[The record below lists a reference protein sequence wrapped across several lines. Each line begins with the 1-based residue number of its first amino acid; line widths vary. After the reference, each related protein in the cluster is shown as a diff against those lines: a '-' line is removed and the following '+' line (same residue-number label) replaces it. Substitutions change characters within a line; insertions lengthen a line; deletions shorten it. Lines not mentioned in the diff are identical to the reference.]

1 MKIVSLLPAASEI
14 ICDMGLSNYLCAVSH
29 ECDYPDFIKGIKK
42 VTSSVIPNNLN
53 QNSIDS
59 LVKKAVE
66 NDIPLYKVDK
76 DEIFK
81 INPDLIITQGLCDV
95 CSISENVIEATLKN
109 NLCTLTSKTK
119 IISLNGTTFEEIC
132 SDIMMIGKA
141 VNKEETAKKIIAEAT
156 RKKKRVTRKTTDK
169 SILLL
174 EWIDPYFTPGHW
186 IPEQIEMAGFVSIVG
201 KKGEKS
207 IEITPK
213 DIEDL
218 NPDFIGLICC
228 GYNLEENKSFAENIY
243 LDERI
248 NHIEAIKKERI
259 FAFDSNS
266 YFSRPSLRILD
277 GVMQLSSAI
286 LDKNPKFHCKK
297 SDFINNRKFF
307 TC

>member
-14 ICDMGLSNYLCAVSH
+14 IYDMGLSNYLYAVSH
-29 ECDYPDFIKGIKK
+29 ECDYPDLIKGIKK
-42 VTSSVIPNNLN
+42 VTSSVIPNSLN
-53 QNSIDS
+53 QSSIDK

-66 NDIPLYKVDK
+66 NNIPLYQIDN
-76 DEIFK
+76 DEILK
-81 INPDLIITQGLCDV
+81 INPDLIITQGLCEI
-95 CSISENVIEATLKN
+95 CSISENIIEATLKN
-109 NLCTLTSKTK
+109 NLCTLSSKTK

-132 SDIMMIGKA
+132 SDIMMIGIA
-141 VNKEETAKKIIAEAT
+141 VNKEEIARKIIAEAICKKTKVT
-156 RKKKRVTRKTTDK
+156 RKKTNK

-186 IPEQIEMAGFVSIVG
+186 IPEQIEMAGFISIAG
-201 KKGEKS
+201 NKGEKS
-207 IEITPK
+207 IEIEAK
-213 DIEDL
+213 DIVDL

-277 GVMQLSSAI
+277 GVTQLSNAI